1 MKIQI
6 ICVGKL
12 KEKFLIQG
20 CNEYNK
26 RITPYA
32 KISVIELAEEVRK
45 EPLSPAE
52 IDQLLTKEAKRIEQ
66 CLLPNSYKIALAIEG
81 KQMSS
86 TQLAQ
91 QLHRLTLYGQSHLTF
106 IIGSSYGLSSRI
118 LSQAD
123 LLLSFSPMTF
133 PHQLMR
139 LILLEQIYRA
149 FKINRGEI
157 YHK

>member
-52 IDQLLTKEAKRIEQ
+52 IDQLLTKEAKR
-66 CLLPNSYKIALAIEG
+66 ST
-81 KQMSS
+81 MSS
-86 TQLAQ
+86 AKQLQDCPCNRREANVFNPIGSTTTPIDPLWTESFNVYHWQ
-91 QLHRLTLYGQSHLTF
+91 FLRTVFTHPLTGGFVALVFPNDFSASIDAFHLT
-106 IIGSSYGLSSRI
+106 RT
-118 LSQAD
+118 D
-123 LLLSFSPMTF
+123 LPCL
-133 PHQLMR
+133 
-139 LILLEQIYRA
+139 
-149 FKINRGEI
+149 
-157 YHK
+157 